1 MLKTIAAHI
10 STGLSVIAFCAGFGS
25 WAFDAYADQVID
37 KAVTE
42 KLAPLTETID
52 RQAVQINGFA
62 TQQAVQAEQL
72 RILQSSQ
79 REANRDIKLILR
91 ELRSN

>member
-1 MLKTIAAHI
+1 MYKSIAAHI
-10 STGLSVIAFCAGFGS
+10 STAITVIAFCVGVGS
-25 WAFDAYADQVID
+25 WAFEAYAGQIIEEEV
-37 KAVTE
+37 AGR
-42 KLAPLTETID
+42 LAPLTQVID
-52 RQAVQINGFA
+52 RQAAQINGFA

-79 REANRDIKLILR
+79 IEANRDIKLILR